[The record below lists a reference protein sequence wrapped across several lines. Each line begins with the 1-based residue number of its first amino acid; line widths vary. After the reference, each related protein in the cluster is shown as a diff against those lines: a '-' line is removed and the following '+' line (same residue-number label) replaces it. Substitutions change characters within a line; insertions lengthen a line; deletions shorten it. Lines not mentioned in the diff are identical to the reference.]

1 MLKSKCTYIQ
11 LKTCF
16 CGHWYHLGRISYIC
30 YSKELRCPLEKLIF
44 WQKFESISGIKKKN
58 QWGKK
63 PEGWVV
69 NSHLETGTLNRMPL
83 CNLSMRQDFFNLN
96 WNSLCSIFLGLADIE
111 VRGLLWDELESL
123 TYYPKFRCGLDF
135 FFWNDE
141 RRDNKM
147 KLLPLSFSTCK
158 VKKKS

>member
-1 MLKSKCTYIQ
+1 M
-11 LKTCF
+11 
-16 CGHWYHLGRISYIC
+16 
-30 YSKELRCPLEKLIF
+30 
-44 WQKFESISGIKKKN
+44 
-58 QWGKK
+58 
-63 PEGWVV
+63 V

-135 FFWNDE
+135 FF
-141 RRDNKM
+141 
-147 KLLPLSFSTCK
+147 
-158 VKKKS
+158 